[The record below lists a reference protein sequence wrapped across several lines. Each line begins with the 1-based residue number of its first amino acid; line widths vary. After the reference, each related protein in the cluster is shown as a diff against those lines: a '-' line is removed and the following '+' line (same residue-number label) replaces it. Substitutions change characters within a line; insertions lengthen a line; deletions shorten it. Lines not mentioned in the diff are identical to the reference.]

1 MDEITEYRTQ
11 GAAKAGLPSF
21 GARFRSLFSL
31 RVPCLS
37 FTFQRL
43 ETYFAVRVV
52 LRARNRKRR
61 QRESS
66 HERY

>member
-11 GAAKAGLPSF
+11 GAKAGLPGF

-31 RVPCLS
+31 PVPCLGLHLPA
-37 FTFQRL
+37 TH
-43 ETYFAVRVV
+43 FAASVV
-52 LRARNRKRR
+52 LCARNRKRR